1 MVYAW
6 IHNVPVCWYLKYEF
20 LFCYCI
26 GFVDMEL
33 VSWMLLFF
41 SKLTDANYDLE
52 EPLLVNRWD
61 FLSTDSTISKRKVQ
75 ITIWSAILTEI
86 VYLWYLP
93 VTFGI

>member
-1 MVYAW
+1 
-6 IHNVPVCWYLKYEF
+6 
-20 LFCYCI
+20 
-26 GFVDMEL
+26 MEL

-75 ITIWSAILTEI
+75 ITI
-86 VYLWYLP
+86 
-93 VTFGI
+93 